1 MQITVFFAVANV
13 MDKEKYNQSG
23 YKDMTAF
30 EAVQNVRREERRKL
44 IAEIKA
50 LALSHGYI
58 ITGQINIKEI
68 TDDGK

>member
-1 MQITVFFAVANV
+1 MFFAVANV

-44 IAEIKA
+44 SAEIKA

>member
-1 MQITVFFAVANV
+1 MFFAVANV

-50 LALSHGYI
+50 LALSRGYI

>member
-1 MQITVFFAVANV
+1 MANV

-50 LALSHGYI
+50 LALNHGYI

-68 TDDGK
+68 TYDGK

>member
-1 MQITVFFAVANV
+1 MFFAVANV

-30 EAVQNVRREERRKL
+30 EAVQNVRREERKKL
-44 IAEIKA
+44 IAKIKA

>member
-1 MQITVFFAVANV
+1 MFFAVANV
-13 MDKEKYNQSG
+13 MEKEKYNQSG

-44 IAEIKA
+44 ISEIKE

>member
-1 MQITVFFAVANV
+1 MN
-13 MDKEKYNQSG
+13 KEKFNQSG
-23 YKDMTAF
+23 YRDMTAY
-30 EAVQNVRREERRKL
+30 EAVQSVRREERRKL

-58 ITGQINIKEI
+58 IIGQINIKEI

>member
-1 MQITVFFAVANV
+1 MFFVVANV

-50 LALSHGYI
+50 LALNHGYI

>member
-1 MQITVFFAVANV
+1 MQTTVFFAVANV

-50 LALSHGYI
+50 LALNHGYI

>member
-50 LALSHGYI
+50 LALNHGYI